1 MSYVDA
7 VLLRD
12 EKVVHRSRLHWSVFL
27 SWIGLFT
34 LFIAPWIRRATSEFA
49 VTNRRVIIKTGVIS
63 RRTLELN
70 LIKVE
75 SVAVDQSV
83 FGRMF
88 DCGTIT
94 IIGTGGT
101 KESFPAIASPLAFRR
116 AVQEEIDDYAGRH
129 GLAQDGLGMRS
140 LEPPPPRSTPRNP
153 R

>member
-12 EKVVHRSRLHWSVFL
+12 EKVTHRSRLHWSVFL
-27 SWIGLFT
+27 SWSGLFT
-34 LFIAPWIRRATSEFA
+34 LFIAPFIRRATSEFA

-63 RRTLELN
+63 RRTVELN
-70 LIKVE
+70 LVKVE
-75 SVAVDQSV
+75 SVAVDQSI

-101 KESFPAIASPLAFRR
+101 KESFPSIAAPLGFRR
-116 AVQEEIDDYAGRH
+116 AVQQEIDEYATRH
-129 GLAQDGLGMRS
+129 GGPHDGLGVRN
-140 LEPPPPRSTPRNP
+140 LEPPPPRR
-153 R
+153 